1 MISLGKPLDTRR
13 TFEHVK
19 VHFDY
24 DDLLSETTDN
34 GRMYLTEDRKKYP
47 SITTVL
53 SILSRAGIAAWRKR
67 VGDKEAD
74 RISHIASTR
83 GSAVHQIV
91 EDYIDN
97 KEDFDAGYFPHI
109 LESFQ
114 QIKPIIDKR
123 IGKVYAQEQP
133 LYSNHLGVAGRVDC
147 VAEFD
152 GKLSIID
159 FKTSKKRKTRSNCYN
174 YFMQESGYAIMWE
187 ERTKMPITQLVTI
200 MSVDNDDPL
209 VFVEQRD
216 DWTEKLRETIKQYE
230 AEQRQRK
237 PKG

>member
-1 MISLGKPLDTRR
+1 MDTRR

-24 DDLLSETTDN
+24 DDLLSEDTDS
-34 GRMYLTEDRKKYP
+34 GRKYVTEDKKKLP

-187 ERTKMPITQLVTI
+187 ERTNMPITQLVTI

>member
-1 MISLGKPLDTRR
+1 MDTRR

-24 DDLLSETTDN
+24 DDLLSEDTDS
-34 GRMYLTEDRKKYP
+34 GRKYVTEDKKKLP

-230 AEQRQRK
+230 AEQKQRK
-237 PKG
+237 PEG

>member
-1 MISLGKPLDTRR
+1 VVLLFTR
-13 TFEHVK
+13 F
-19 VHFDY
+19 
-24 DDLLSETTDN
+24 
-34 GRMYLTEDRKKYP
+34 
-47 SITTVL
+47 
-53 SILSRAGIAAWRKR
+53 
-67 VGDKEAD
+67 
-74 RISHIASTR
+74 
-83 GSAVHQIV
+83 HQIV

-237 PKG
+237 PEG

>member
-1 MISLGKPLDTRR
+1 MGTQR

-24 DDLLSETTDN
+24 DDLLSEDTDE
-34 GRMYLTEDRKKYP
+34 GRKYVTEDNKKYP

-53 SILSRAGIAAWRKR
+53 SILSRDAIAAWRKR
-67 VGDKEAD
+67 VGDEEAD
-74 RISHIASTR
+74 RVSRMATTR

-97 KEDFDAGYFPHI
+97 KPDYDAGYFPHI
-109 LESFQ
+109 LENFQ
-114 QIKPIIDKR
+114 QIKDIIDKR
-123 IGKVYAQEQP
+123 VGKVYAQEQP

-159 FKTSKKRKTRSNCYN
+159 FKTSKKRKTRSRCYN
-174 YFMQESGYAIMWE
+174 YFMQEAAYAIMWE

-200 MSVDNDDPL
+200 MSVDDDHPL

-216 DWTEKLRETIKQYE
+216 DWTEKLHETIKQYE
-230 AEQRQRK
+230 AEQSTL
-237 PKG
+237 KG

>member
-1 MISLGKPLDTRR
+1 MDNRR

-67 VGDKEAD
+67 VGDEEAD
-74 RISHIASTR
+74 RVSRIATTR

-97 KEDFDAGYFPHI
+97 KPDYDAGYFPNI
-109 LESFQ
+109 LDNFFDLKS
-114 QIKPIIDKR
+114 IIDKR
-123 IGKVYAQEQP
+123 LGKVYAQEQP
-133 LYSNHLGVAGRVDC
+133 LYSHHLGVAGRVDC

>member
-1 MISLGKPLDTRR
+1 MDTRR

-24 DDLLSETTDN
+24 DDLLSEDTDS
-34 GRMYLTEDRKKYP
+34 GRKYVTEDKKKLP

-187 ERTKMPITQLVTI
+187 ERTNMPITQLVTI

-216 DWTEKLRETIKQYE
+216 DWTEKLRETIKTYE

>member
-1 MISLGKPLDTRR
+1 
-13 TFEHVK
+13 
-19 VHFDY
+19 
-24 DDLLSETTDN
+24 
-34 GRMYLTEDRKKYP
+34 
-47 SITTVL
+47 
-53 SILSRAGIAAWRKR
+53 
-67 VGDKEAD
+67 
-74 RISHIASTR
+74 
-83 GSAVHQIV
+83 
-91 EDYIDN
+91 
-97 KEDFDAGYFPHI
+97 
-109 LESFQ
+109 
-114 QIKPIIDKR
+114 
-123 IGKVYAQEQP
+123 

-216 DWTEKLRETIKQYE
+216 DWTEKLRETIKTYE

-237 PKG
+237 PEG

>member
-1 MISLGKPLDTRR
+1 MTRR
-13 TFEHVK
+13 MFEHVK
-19 VHFDY
+19 VHFAY
-24 DDLLSETTDN
+24 DDLLSEDTDS
-34 GRMYLTEDRKKYP
+34 GRKYVTEDKKKLP

-109 LESFQ
+109 MESFQ

>member
-1 MISLGKPLDTRR
+1 MERNKRLLDRFFIR
-13 TFEHVK
+13 TK
-19 VHFDY
+19 VLDIPNFFKNKINPIQENVFDEMHY
-24 DDLLSETTDN
+24 
-34 GRMYLTEDRKKYP
+34 
-47 SITTVL
+47 
-53 SILSRAGIAAWRKR
+53 
-67 VGDKEAD
+67 
-74 RISHIASTR
+74 IASTR

>member
-1 MISLGKPLDTRR
+1 MDTRR

-24 DDLLSETTDN
+24 DDLLSEDTDS
-34 GRMYLTEDRKKYP
+34 GRKYVTEDKKKLP

-83 GSAVHQIV
+83 GSAVHQII

-109 LESFQ
+109 MESFQ

>member
-1 MISLGKPLDTRR
+1 MMTDRR

-19 VHFDY
+19 VHFGY
-24 DDLLSETTDN
+24 DDLLSEDTDS
-34 GRMYLTEDRKKYP
+34 GRKYVTEDKKKLP

-187 ERTKMPITQLVTI
+187 ERTNMPITQLVTI

-216 DWTEKLRETIKQYE
+216 DWTEKLRETIKTYE